1 MECVKKC
8 KLHSD
13 TADDLYFKDIE
24 SDFDICDSDD
34 ISDSSDS
41 EQGDLQIQFSSNIE
55 DTV

>member
-41 EQGDLQIQFSSNIE
+41 EQGDPQIQFSSNIE